1 MAVHWYQPW
10 NLKLGVHLA
19 FLSTRVGVPI
29 VKQKD
34 KGPKDIWLPN
44 RCGLPSAR
52 QISYCSS
59 RNQDSRK
66 GMEKSVSSWCF
77 IICSEICGIT
87 LIIGLS
93 SVGSHNS
100 AISRLWA
107 QITCTADL
115 LFSDYRYHILICN
128 GMAKPNTLWD
138 VSSAGTPH

>member
-1 MAVHWYQPW
+1 MASQSMWVTICKTDFILFFKESRFKNPW
-10 NLKLGVHLA
+10 RADGNPNLYLMTKAAG
-19 FLSTRVGVPI
+19 
-29 VKQKD
+29 
-34 KGPKDIWLPN
+34 
-44 RCGLPSAR
+44 
-52 QISYCSS
+52 
-59 RNQDSRK
+59 K